1 MYMNNGL
8 LYVRAELRQKYFE
21 TPGYKKLSD
30 IYKTDHYMYRE
41 LRDKWL
47 FLEMLG
53 IENENIDDEH
63 LKLEIENHKNAINWP
78 NFYEYFDERLRME
91 KEEPVSLTSLSD
103 VNYVLKRLEPYR
115 SELCVVYNAY

>member
-1 MYMNNGL
+1 MNNGL

-21 TPGYKKLSD
+21 TTGYKKLSD

-47 FLEMLG
+47 FLEMLD
-53 IENENIDDEH
+53 INNENIDDEY
-63 LKLEIENHKNAINWP
+63 LKLVIENHKNAINWP
-78 NFYEYFDERLRME
+78 NFYAYFDERLRME
-91 KEEPVSLTSLSD
+91 KEESVSLTSLSD
-103 VNYVLKRLEPYR
+103 VNYVLERLEPYR